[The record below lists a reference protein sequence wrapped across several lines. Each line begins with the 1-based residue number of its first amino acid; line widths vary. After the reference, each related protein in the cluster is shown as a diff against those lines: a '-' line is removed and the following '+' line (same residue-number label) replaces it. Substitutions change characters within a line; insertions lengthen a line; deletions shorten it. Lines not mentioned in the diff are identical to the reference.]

1 MRLNINLA
9 TQKYEDAGE
18 FYLRW
23 GGALAAVVLLTV
35 ALVILTWK
43 NHSGSI
49 QVTQR
54 IASLHHQIDEVE
66 KQRARN
72 QAVRNRPE
80 NRTAVEQSDFWNS
93 VIDQR
98 QLSWTQLFSDL
109 ERIMPGRAFVISVAP
124 SVTPDKRLKLEL
136 TIGGENHENAVELV
150 KKMEGSDRFRFPV
163 LKEEHVR
170 TMQQGKASVVEFRIE
185 TYYTPAS
192 LLPQAHGE
200 GKAGM
205 P

>member
-9 TQKYEDAGE
+9 TQKYEDARE

-35 ALVILTWK
+35 ALAVMTWK
-43 NHSGSI
+43 NHLGSI
-49 QVTQR
+49 QVTQH
-54 IASLHHQIDEVE
+54 ITNLHHQIDEVE
-66 KQRARN
+66 KQRAQN
-72 QAVRNRPE
+72 QMVRNRPE

-109 ERIMPGRAFVISVAP
+109 EKIMPGRAFVISVAP
-124 SVTPDKRLKLEL
+124 SVTLDKRLKLEL
-136 TIGGENHENAVELV
+136 IVGGENHESANELV
-150 KKMEGSDRFRFPV
+150 KKMEGSERFRFPII
-163 LKEEHVR
+163 KEEQVK
-170 TMQQGKASVVEFRIE
+170 TVPGKPSVVEFKIE
-185 TYYTPAS
+185 TFYTPAS
-192 LLPQAHGE
+192 LLPQARSE